1 MLPSFALQISLL
13 RDSEVHPVSTESGR
27 GEKRQ
32 RWIKRLKG
40 KVMNQGQKE
49 MIVLGIR
56 KIKHLASE
64 KL

>member
-1 MLPSFALQISLL
+1 V
-13 RDSEVHPVSTESGR
+13 EG

-49 MIVLGIR
+49 MVVKGMR
-56 KIKHLASE
+56 KK
-64 KL
+64 

>member
-1 MLPSFALQISLL
+1 
-13 RDSEVHPVSTESGR
+13 VSTESGR